1 MIMKPK
7 IVKRQVLRDD
17 IRDHLIN
24 AIVSGE
30 LHPGE
35 RIVETRVAEL
45 LGVSQA
51 PVREAMRDLEL
62 MGFIESEPFRGATVC
77 QPTMDEIVAVYPVRA
92 ALEGTAGRLA
102 AQHIKDEDFHALE
115 REMEAM
121 IEAAKHNDQH
131 AQSLANIAFHRI
143 IITASGNGT
152 LLRLWEMM
160 RLHNWTFVT
169 AVLSGQDLLKLAYR
183 HQAILDALRS
193 GDADACERVMRQHI
207 EEAAMWLRVPK
218 PQL

>member
-1 MIMKPK
+1 
-7 IVKRQVLRDD
+7 
-17 IRDHLIN
+17 
-24 AIVSGE
+24 
-30 LHPGE
+30 
-35 RIVETRVAEL
+35 
-45 LGVSQA
+45 
-51 PVREAMRDLEL
+51 
-62 MGFIESEPFRGATVC
+62 
-77 QPTMDEIVAVYPVRA
+77 
-92 ALEGTAGRLA
+92 
-102 AQHIKDEDFHALE
+102 
-115 REMEAM
+115 MEAM

-193 GDADACERVMRQHI
+193 DDANVCERVMCQHI
-207 EEAAMWLRVPK
+207 EEAAMWLKAPK